1 MFKKKKIKK
10 IEICIQKSL
19 HFFFYC
25 EYHLELNEHIFLGSF
40 WKYVCAL
47 YFNRCN
53 RIKLSFDFVKTKP
66 TSENPATLCWH
77 IVSFIWNLWIIIV
90 CNNKGKKIR
99 VRLGGRD
106 FIFCETLGACSPYY
120 CTSLPVQKC
129 IQHYELHVW
138 ATADL
143 PVVVWK

>member
-90 CNNKGKKIR
+90 CNNKGKKIQ
-99 VRLGGRD
+99 VRLGGGILYFVKRWVLALLIIALV
-106 FIFCETLGACSPYY
+106 FQCRSSFNIMSYM
-120 CTSLPVQKC
+120 
-129 IQHYELHVW
+129 YELQL
-138 ATADL
+138 TCL
-143 PVVVWK
+143 